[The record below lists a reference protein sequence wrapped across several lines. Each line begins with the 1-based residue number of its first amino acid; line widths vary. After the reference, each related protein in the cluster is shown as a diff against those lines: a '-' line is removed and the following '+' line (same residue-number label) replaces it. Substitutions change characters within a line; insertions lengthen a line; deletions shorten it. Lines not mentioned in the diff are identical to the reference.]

1 MIMLW
6 YSGNPE
12 HNQSL
17 ISLIS
22 PHNYNVLG

>member
-1 MIMLW
+1 MLW